1 MIKSNS
7 PDNEQKI
14 MLEQSEKNIEVYNNS
29 NMFNGKQ
36 LQWGKDI
43 STSLWDH
50 NVQECMRWW

>member
-36 LQWGKDI
+36 LQ
-43 STSLWDH
+43 
-50 NVQECMRWW
+50 